1 MRSVRSPQ
9 SGRSGGRLAARA
21 PFGWKVGWASPAA
34 ACAGGAEYICGAA
47 CAGAGPPADLG
58 IGPEDDRAMGPED
71 DRAMGPEDDRAIGP
85 EDDRAIG
92 PEDDRAIGPELAPF
106 VPAGAGRP

>member
-21 PFGWKVGWASPAA
+21 PFGWKVGCASPAAGREGGA

-47 CAGAGPPADLG
+47 GARAGPPADLG
-58 IGPEDDRAMGPED
+58 IGPEDDRAIGPED
-71 DRAMGPEDDRAIGP
+71 DRAMGPDDDRAM
-85 EDDRAIG
+85 
-92 PEDDRAIGPELAPF
+92 GPELAPL
-106 VPAGAGRP
+106 VRAGEGRPAAVPPGS

>member
-21 PFGWKVGWASPAA
+21 PFGWKVGWARPAA
-34 ACAGGAEYICGAA
+34 GRAGGPACAGGAEYICGAA
-47 CAGAGPPADLG
+47 DAGDGPVPALG
-58 IGPEDDRAMGPED
+58 
-71 DRAMGPEDDRAIGP
+71 IGP

-92 PEDDRAIGPELAPF
+92 PEDDRAIGPELAPL
-106 VPAGAGRP
+106 VPTGAGRPGDVLP